1 MGCAT
6 AQYGLTAD
14 GVVETVAQALVTHR
28 IVKPSSVLG
37 QIHLP
42 LDFIGGFLCGFLTAL
57 LPKFVCVPLY
67 PDAVQ
72 QRQQGRQELNHSGLP
87 FSASRTATR
96 PAIPAMAPAAAL

>member
-1 MGCAT
+1 MGPASK
-6 AQYGLTAD
+6 QYELVAG
-14 GVVETVAQALVTHR
+14 GGVETVAQALVTLK
-28 IVKPSSVLG
+28 IVKPSSVLR
-37 QIHLP
+37 QIELP
-42 LDFIGGFLCGFLTAL
+42 LDFIGCFLRGFLTAL

-72 QRQQGRQELNHSGLP
+72 QRQQGRQELNHSGVP